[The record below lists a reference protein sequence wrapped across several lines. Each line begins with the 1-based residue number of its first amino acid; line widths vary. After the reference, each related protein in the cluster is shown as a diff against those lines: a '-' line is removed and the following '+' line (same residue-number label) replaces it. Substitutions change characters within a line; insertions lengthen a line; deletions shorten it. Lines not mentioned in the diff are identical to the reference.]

1 MSLKGFD
8 KTFKKI
14 EYINN
19 QINKYEKELD
29 KYRKSKILDID
40 SELIEIYYDTKQYEQ
55 GNDFSE
61 KFEEFKKN
69 FIIDN
74 ILIDNSSENTQEPT
88 YQDSKEIKGERSK
101 LKEYYKL
108 KKNLEEK
115 STKNEVKK
123 INELKSNKDYDIIDI
138 QFKQNLL
145 NLYKFQEELNIYN
158 KLPISEKKA
167 PNNFYKELDTKTIK
181 LIELQKEYNN
191 NKKILDSTLNM
202 FKKYVLEYYD
212 KIKLILDKYN
222 KPISNSE
229 YDNIKKKFNKIE
241 IIIDTN
247 NTVFK
252 NTKKELDTKEK
263 EIEEMKG
270 NIQKN
275 FNKANTSIN
284 ELINEKKSE
293 EEKYIKDINTSIEKF
308 KTENVEKKENKI
320 KEKALNVENKK
331 KEIMKK
337 IEKNLNQINREY
349 FNNRYSNKTIEKID
363 MLHLFTI
370 RDELYSRILLYEFLD
385 FEDIDNLKKKE
396 LESEHSI
403 SSISHGGYFDS
414 KELESTHSNSD
425 NSMLFGGYLGSEEA
439 FDNIL
444 QEDFTYN
451 DNTEYLFCKE
461 SSDDHP
467 GNRPMSFGGYLGSE
481 EAFDKILQGITYKDN
496 TKYLFYKGS
505 SSNTSGNPSDNRPR
519 TLS

>member
-14 EYINN
+14 EYIND

-61 KFEEFKKN
+61 KFEKFKKN

-88 YQDSKEIKGERSK
+88 YKDSPEIKGERSK

-115 STKNEVKK
+115 SKKNEVKK

-145 NLYKFQEELNIYN
+145 NLYKKQEELNIYN
-158 KLPISEKKA
+158 ELQKSKKVSYFE
-167 PNNFYKELDTKTIK
+167 NLDYKTKELIK
-181 LIELQKEYNN
+181 LQKEYNN
-191 NKKILDSTLNM
+191 NKKDLDSKLNK
-202 FKKYVLEYYD
+202 FKTDVLEYYG
-212 KIKLILDKYN
+212 IKLTLDGYD
-222 KPISNSE
+222 KPISNNE
-229 YDNIKKKFNKIE
+229 YANITEKINTIKKRIETNKSE
-241 IIIDTN
+241 FD
-247 NTVFK
+247 K
-252 NTKKELDTKEK
+252 TKGELDKQ
-263 EIEEMKG
+263 EIKIKQMKVD
-270 NIQKN
+270 IQKE
-275 FNKANTSIN
+275 FNTFDTKISK
-284 ELINEKKSE
+284 LINENKSKE
-293 EEKYIKDINTSIEKF
+293 ETYIKGINTSIEKF
-308 KTENVEKKENKI
+308 KTENVEKKEKKI
-320 KEKALNVENKK
+320 KEKAQNVKDK
-331 KEIMKK
+331 KEEIMNK
-337 IEKNLNQINREY
+337 IKENLNKINHEY
-349 FNNRYSNKTIEKID
+349 FNNRYSKKTIEKID

-385 FEDIDNLKKKE
+385 FEDIDKLKEKE

-403 SSISHGGYFDS
+403 SSISHGGYFNS

-444 QEDFTYN
+444 QGITYN
-451 DNTEYLFCKE
+451 DNTGYLFHKK

-467 GNRPMSFGGYLGSE
+467 GNRPASFGGYLGSE

-519 TLS
+519 TLL